1 MYSPHDKL
9 QDIIDY
15 FFESDILTKQIM
27 PLLQRE
33 STFTNAYNEHRN
45 NNRQC
50 DLVNSSL
57 CLFGVLIT
65 NRGTNHEHKN
75 INYKNEELIIYT
87 IIDIFLKYI
96 SIEKIKLCSKKP
108 MLFLFIYL
116 QCSVFGVI
124 YTGI

>member
-1 MYSPHDKL
+1 MYSPNDKL

-15 FFESDILTKQIM
+15 FFESDILTKQII

-33 STFTNAYNEHRN
+33 STFTNANNEHR

-65 NRGTNHEHKN
+65 NRGTNHEHKS
-75 INYKNEELIIYT
+75 INYKNE
-87 IIDIFLKYI
+87 
-96 SIEKIKLCSKKP
+96 
-108 MLFLFIYL
+108 
-116 QCSVFGVI
+116 
-124 YTGI
+124 